1 MDNDIASVVDVWG
14 DMPARLN
21 DGSTVAA
28 INAAWY
34 LSSLKAAE
42 DQKGLGEWR
51 LRPASLVWRV
61 LSTHLITGEA
71 AGMYLTTWMER
82 KNLLTS

>member
-42 DQKGLGEWR
+42 DQKGFENGACA
-51 LRPASLVWRV
+51 P
-61 LSTHLITGEA
+61 HH
-71 AGMYLTTWMER
+71 
-82 KNLLTS
+82 